1 VATSQ
6 TQPRVDS
13 APRGGRAF
21 TRVIRR
27 FVRLGALEDVRRL
40 LDRMHP
46 ADVVKI
52 LRALAPAERKAFTD
66 VLLAHARA
74 GEVLAD
80 LPGAQ
85 VEEILVQVSNERI
98 ASLVSR
104 LAPDKAADLLRLL
117 FEDRVVAV
125 LKLLDEKTAATLD
138 RLMTYGPETA
148 GGMMTTRFLALDR
161 RTRVGEAIDR
171 IRSEPEAEMVF
182 YLYVVDDAMRL
193 EGVVSLR
200 QLVLARHDQELRE
213 IVNPK
218 VIRVRLDTPRGEV
231 ADVISRYNLLAV
243 PVVDAG
249 SVLCGIVTV
258 DDAIDAIT
266 DETTREMYRLAGLN
280 TEDRIGTPPRESV
293 RRRLPWMVINLGTA
307 VLASWVVSFF
317 EASIAQV
324 VALATFMPIVAGM
337 GGNGATQALTVIIR
351 GIALGEIDFSSA
363 RRAILKEITVGAAIG
378 VATGVL
384 MAGIAVLWKGNAM
397 LGLVICMAMI
407 INLFVAGLAGA
418 AIPLVLKWMKLDPAL
433 GSGVIVTTFTD
444 CCGFLAFLGLGTA
457 LLGFLK

>member
-1 VATSQ
+1 M
-6 TQPRVDS
+6 
-13 APRGGRAF
+13 
-21 TRVIRR
+21 RVIRR
-27 FVRLGALEDVRRL
+27 LVRLGALEDVRRL
-40 LDRMHP
+40 LDRVHP
-46 ADVVKI
+46 ADVVQI
-52 LRALAPAERKAFTD
+52 LRMLAPTERKAFTD
-66 VLLAHARA
+66 VLLSHGRA

-80 LPGAQ
+80 LPQAQ

-117 FEDRVVAV
+117 FEDRVVAI

-161 RTRVGEAIDR
+161 HTRVGEAIDR
-171 IRSEPEAEMVF
+171 LRSEPEAEMVF

-213 IVNPK
+213 IMNPK
-218 VIRVRLDTPRGEV
+218 VIRVRLDTSRGEV

-249 SVLCGIVTV
+249 NVLCGIVTV

-307 VLASWVVSFF
+307 ILASWVVSFF

-324 VALATFMPIVAGM
+324 VAL
-337 GGNGATQALTVIIR
+337 
-351 GIALGEIDFSSA
+351 
-363 RRAILKEITVGAAIG
+363 
-378 VATGVL
+378 
-384 MAGIAVLWKGNAM
+384 
-397 LGLVICMAMI
+397 VICMAMI
-407 INLFVAGLAGA
+407 INLFVAGLTGA
-418 AIPLVLKWMKLDPAL
+418 AVPLVLKWLKLDPAL

-444 CCGFLAFLGLGTA
+444 CCGFLSFLGLGT
-457 LLGFLK
+457 LLLSFLK